1 LAFVNFSLTAMERME
16 GTVMVEVVEDAAK
29 VLIVE
34 LEKNAEYGWWRNL
47 ALILCGAMEL

>member
-34 LEKNAEYGWWRNL
+34 LEKMLSMDGGGIWL
-47 ALILCGAMEL
+47 